1 MPTTTVAPSDCFY
14 DSLAEDVEELLGRF
28 QQTES
33 IRFKDFSAI
42 WREMSFSDVF
52 IGLNS
57 MSEAKRFSMVAMATS
72 LKYFLPPYS
81 FQIRVGALYLMFGF
95 HKTQQAS
102 PPVPVR
108 LPLKDMAAVEK
119 FIEDSEVAGHHDVVY
134 IYHKLLSEKALSFTA
149 MPELLDYTRSRKPK
163 KAVCEELIGRT
174 TAVQELLSSE
184 RLEEL
189 NNIQAHYE
197 TMKKNTAEV
206 SQQAAVTHR
215 DFADQLHG
223 CLLDFADWQLKTFS
237 KPMKSEAAESPS
249 CSRAKL
255 LSSIKHKSY
264 TNCPDTDKS
273 RRHRKVEMADSSWDQ
288 VAKPR
293 RKRPPSL
300 QSRTRL
306 VLDVK
311 PEKHHKQTWLLCAP
325 DEELEK
331 TRGVRNARRSQQQ
344 MH

>member
-1 MPTTTVAPSDCFY
+1 MPSTTVAPSDCVY

-52 IGLNS
+52 VGLTS

-81 FQIRVGALYLMFGF
+81 FQIRVGGLYLMFGF
-95 HKTQQAS
+95 YETQQS
-102 PPVPVR
+102 CPPVPVR

-163 KAVCEELIGRT
+163 KAMCEALMGRT
-174 TAVQELLSSE
+174 TAVQELLPSE

-189 NNIQAHYE
+189 HNIQAHYE
-197 TMKKNTAEV
+197 TMKKNTGEGGR
-206 SQQAAVTHR
+206 QAAMTHP

-223 CLLDFADWQLKTFS
+223 CLLDFVNWQLKTFS
-237 KPMKSEAAESPS
+237 KPVESEAAESAS
-249 CSRAKL
+249 SSRAKL
-255 LSSIKHKSY
+255 LSSIKQKSY
-264 TNCPDTDKS
+264 TTCPDADKS
-273 RRHRKVEMADSSWDQ
+273 RRHRKVEPADSSTEP
-288 VAKPR
+288 VTKPR
-293 RKRPPSL
+293 RKRLPSL

-311 PEKHHKQTWLLCAP
+311 PEKNHKQTWLLCAP

-331 TRGVRNARRSQQQ
+331 TRGVRNARVWQ
-344 MH
+344 MHH